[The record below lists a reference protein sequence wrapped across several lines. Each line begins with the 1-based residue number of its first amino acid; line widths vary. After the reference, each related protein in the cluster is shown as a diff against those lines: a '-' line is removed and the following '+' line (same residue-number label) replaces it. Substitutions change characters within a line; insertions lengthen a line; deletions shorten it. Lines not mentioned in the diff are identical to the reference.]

1 MKEDL
6 TKELLAR
13 LDTLAAKLGVAV
25 ESIFA
30 LYVKQAPLE
39 AANTVLLLVLAL
51 LFFVAMLY
59 SAGKATLAASNSS
72 TEGTFIGIATCT
84 GIGCLMALI
93 VSIYRATHMMAQLF
107 NPEYWALQQIL
118 SQLN

>member
-39 AANTVLLLVLAL
+39 AVNTLLLLVLTLL
-51 LFFVAMLY
+51 LFASMLY
-59 SAGKATLAASNSS
+59 SAAKATNAVSNSP
-72 TEGTFIGIATCT
+72 TEGTFVGIAVTM
-84 GIGCLMALI
+84 GIGCLVAII
-93 VSIYRATHMMAQLF
+93 VSIYNMTNLMAQLF